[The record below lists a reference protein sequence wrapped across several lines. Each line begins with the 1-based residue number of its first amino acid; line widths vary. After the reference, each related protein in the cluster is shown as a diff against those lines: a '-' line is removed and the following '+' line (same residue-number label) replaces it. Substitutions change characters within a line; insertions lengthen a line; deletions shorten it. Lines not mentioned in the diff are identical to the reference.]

1 MKVGDI
7 VKMKSAPAGL
17 SFGPARRGGLGI
29 VLEGAHRT
37 KRGPRECTV
46 FWSELPH
53 PNALCEDMQ
62 DIPEAWLEVLNESR

>member
-1 MKVGDI
+1 MQAGDL

-62 DIPEAWLEVLNESR
+62 DIPEAWLEAAQ

>member
-37 KRGPRECTV
+37 KRGQE
-46 FWSELPH
+46 
-53 PNALCEDMQ
+53 NAQYSGLSSLTRMHSAKICK
-62 DIPEAWLEVLNESR
+62 IFLKRG